1 MYKKTDVIFTVNGK
15 EQRNFSFNVTSE
27 SFSANINLMEGAN
40 MVKITGKNTVGEDD
54 ASTVLIYKAKK
65 VVKNPPI
72 VDITSPNISPATT
85 FRFQKEIIAT
95 TENVA
100 SKSDIDFTVNGR
112 EVTDFKFD
120 VNGQLIRANID
131 LMVGANSVLIKV
143 KNKDG
148 KDSDNTVV
156 IRREKKPTGADS
168 LTVTYKQ
175 VVTVKSDRIIFTCYD
190 HQREDGD
197 IVSVWMDDELIVD
210 KLKLKVIGNGEFKT
224 ELKLEEGR
232 VYTIIPKA
240 WNLGTKPP
248 NTMAIEIDDGVTR
261 SIQIILESE
270 IGRSEAIKIVYRK

>member
-1 MYKKTDVIFTVNGK
+1 MD
-15 EQRNFSFNVTSE
+15 
-27 SFSANINLMEGAN
+27 GAN
-40 MVKITGKNTVGEDD
+40 VVKITGKNTVGEDD
-54 ASTVLIYKAKK
+54 ASTVLIYKPKE
-65 VVKNPPI
+65 VVKNPPT

-85 FRFQKEIIAT
+85 FRSNKEIIAT
-95 TENVA
+95 TTNVN

-112 EVTDFKFD
+112 KVTDFKFD

-131 LMVGANSVLIKV
+131 LMTGANSVLIKV

-197 IVSVWMDDELIVD
+197 IVSVWLDDELIVD